1 MFKKVKPP
9 KKCREELAHN
19 VYDCVKCVH
28 YNNVPAVPSTGLYFT
43 LDGTVYLPG
52 DTVLISDIGAAG
64 TGSLVAEAG
73 TSLVCETANLGIVC
87 CRGSDGNRAGDW
99 FFPDGTIV
107 PASSANREA
116 DFTRTGY
123 TQQVRLNRR
132 NDAMTPTGAF
142 ECRVLDGDGVTQIA
156 SITLGLATTG
166 VS

>member
-1 MFKKVKPP
+1 MH
-9 KKCREELAHN
+9 E
-19 VYDCVKCVH
+19 H
-28 YNNVPAVPSTGLYFT
+28 YVPAVPSTGLYFT

-64 TGSLVAEAG
+64 TGSLASEAG

-107 PASSANREA
+107 PPSSANREA

-132 NDAMTPTGAF
+132 NDAMTPTGTF
-142 ECRVLDGDGVTQIA
+142 ECRVLDGAGVTQSA
-156 SITLGLATTG
+156 SIALALATTG